1 MERCDA
7 LGRVSDESRRLTRTF
22 LSPAMR
28 RANRLVGR
36 WMREAGLQVR
46 EDALFNLIGRWPS
59 AHDTRKTLIVGSH
72 LDTVRDAGKYDGPLG
87 VISAIAAIEQLRA
100 AKVTLPF
107 HLEVIGFGDEEG
119 VRYQS
124 TYLGSRA
131 LAGTLTAADLD
142 VVDADGIP
150 LRRSG
155 IGDIKT
161 AKRAA
166 RDTIGFV
173 ELHIEQGP
181 LLEFKGMPLGVV
193 SAIAGQTR
201 ATIEFVGR
209 AAHAGTTPMNLRKD
223 ALTGAAEFVSA
234 VENSAKRGLLATV
247 GQMTVEPG
255 ASNVVPAAA
264 LLSLDVRH
272 QSDAR
277 RQSAC
282 RDLRQRALRIARRR
296 GLRCI
301 WRTVQETAT
310 VECDRKITTLLR
322 KSVASVQPNSLLMPS
337 GAGHDAAAMARLCP
351 VGMLFVRC
359 KEGIS
364 HHPDESVATGDVAAG
379 IAALTDFL
387 MRMKA
392 GHG

>member
-1 MERCDA
+1 
-7 LGRVSDESRRLTRTF
+7 
-22 LSPAMR
+22 MR

-59 AHDTRKTLIVGSH
+59 PHETHKTLIVGSH

-100 AKVTLPF
+100 EQVRLPF
-107 HLEVIGFGDEEG
+107 NLEVIGFGDEEG

-131 LAGTLTAADLD
+131 LAGTLTAADLN
-142 VVDADGIP
+142 VVDADGVP

-166 RDTIGFV
+166 RDTIGYV
-173 ELHIEQGP
+173 EVHIEQGP

-201 ATIEFVGR
+201 ANVEFLGR

-223 ALTGAAEFVSA
+223 ALTGAAEFISA

-255 ASNVVPAAA
+255 ASNVVPGAAF
-264 LLSLDVRH
+264 LSVDVRH
-272 QSDAR
+272 QSDAQ
-277 RQSAC
+277 RQGAC
-282 RDLRQRALRIARRR
+282 RDLRQRAMRIAQRR
-296 GLRCI
+296 GLRCM

-310 VECDRKITTLLR
+310 VECDREITALLR
-322 KSVASVQPNSLLMPS
+322 KSVARIQPRSILMPS

-359 KEGIS
+359 KGGIS
-364 HHPDESVATGDVAAG
+364 HHPDESVSTGDVAAG

-387 MRMKA
+387 LRMKA
-392 GHG
+392 RHG